1 MHYQYSLAPHGGC
14 TKPGC
19 HVPPYG
25 CEVHHAVRDWKRGGQ
40 TNINELTWP
49 ANPTTSSWRTPGWT
63 ARVRKDGRTEWIPPP
78 ELDTGQTR
86 VNDYHQ
92 PERMLI
98 HDDDDEHDGE

>member
-1 MHYQYSLAPHGGC
+1 M
-14 TKPGC
+14 
-19 HVPPYG
+19 
-25 CEVHHAVRDWKRGGQ
+25 
-40 TNINELTWP
+40 
-49 ANPTTSSWRTPGWT
+49 
-63 ARVRKDGRTEWIPPP
+63 RKDGRTEWIPPP